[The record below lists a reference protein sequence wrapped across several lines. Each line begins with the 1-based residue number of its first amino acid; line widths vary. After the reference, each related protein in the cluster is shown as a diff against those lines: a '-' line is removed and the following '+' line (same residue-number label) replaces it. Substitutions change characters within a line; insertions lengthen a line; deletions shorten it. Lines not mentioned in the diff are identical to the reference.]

1 MAVLFTIPDPIN
13 WTGGVIQWSQRLKY
27 SAQENWYGPWFNLQ
41 VLGACPQVFSPTEKQ
56 RKRHLDL
63 GELPKGDY
71 WWSPSS
77 WWGPPTAAHEEWTEK
92 ASQWLPTPWPLPSG
106 RMEAGIC
113 RKNLSF
119 SLGTEPQQAPESWAG
134 TSPLHWLLLLG
145 SWTFH
150 YSENNL
156 TTNEAAAGFEI
167 PIIIRHSSIHFF
179 KNVYELLGSQ
189 SLHCTHGHYH

>member
-1 MAVLFTIPDPIN
+1 M
-13 WTGGVIQWSQRLKY
+13 IQWSQRLKY

-92 ASQWLPTPWPLPSG
+92 ASQRLPTPWPLPSG

-134 TSPLHWLLLLG
+134 TSPLHWLLLLVPEHFITVKIT
-145 SWTFH
+145 SRQTKQQLVLRFQ
-150 YSENNL
+150 SSSV
-156 TTNEAAAGFEI
+156 I
-167 PIIIRHSSIHFF
+167 PLFISSRMFM
-179 KNVYELLGSQ
+179 NY
-189 SLHCTHGHYH
+189 